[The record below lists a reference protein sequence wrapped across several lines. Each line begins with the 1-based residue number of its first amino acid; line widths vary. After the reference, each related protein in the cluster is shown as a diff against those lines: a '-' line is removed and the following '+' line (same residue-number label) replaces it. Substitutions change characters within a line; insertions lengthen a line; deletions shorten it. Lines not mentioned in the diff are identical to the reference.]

1 MTRSL
6 VTGGAGFI
14 GSTLVD
20 RLLRE
25 GHEVSI
31 LDDLSTG
38 KQEYV
43 NSQAGFYNLD
53 IRSEQIAP
61 VFEQEQ
67 FDYVLHLAAQI
78 DVRISVDK
86 PQIDNDINVFGGL
99 NVLDNAYRNGVKKF
113 IFVSTGGAVYG
124 DVEDIPTTEDVI
136 PRPISP
142 YGIHKLTFEKYL
154 NYYHKVYGLDYI
166 SLRPANIYGPRQYKG
181 GETGVISV
189 FIDKA
194 VQKEQCIINGDGEQ
208 TRDFVYVDDL
218 VDAFLKARV
227 SDHVGEINI
236 GTGRET
242 SVLDVV
248 KAIEKATGEVLNKKH
263 GPALPGEQKRSCLSY
278 DRAQKILGWQPR
290 TDLYQ
295 GVAQTLQ
302 WSRSLKNG

>member
-1 MTRSL
+1 MSKCL

-20 RLLRE
+20 RLLEE
-25 GHEVSI
+25 GYGVAV

-38 KQEYV
+38 KEEYV
-43 NSQAGFYNLD
+43 NSRAKFYNFD

-61 VFEQEQ
+61 VFEREQ
-67 FDYVLHLAAQI
+67 FDYVFHLAAQI

-86 PQIDNDINVFGGL
+86 PQVDSDINVFGGL
-99 NVLDNAYRNGVKKF
+99 NVLDNAHRNGVKKF
-113 IFVSTGGAVYG
+113 LFASTGGAVYG
-124 DVEDIPTTEDVI
+124 DVDNIPTTEDTI

-154 NYYHKVYGLDYI
+154 NYYHQLYGLDYI
-166 SLRPANIYGPRQYKG
+166 ALRPANIYGPRQYKG

-194 VQKEQCIINGDGEQ
+194 VQKEQCIINGDGKQ
-208 TRDFVYVDDL
+208 TRDFVYVDDIIE
-218 VDAFLKARV
+218 AFLRGMT
-227 SDHVGEINI
+227 SDYTGEINI

-242 SVLDVV
+242 MVLDVV
-248 KAIEKATGEVLNKKH
+248 AAIEEVTGEVLDKKH

-278 DRAQKILGWQPR
+278 DRARQILGWQPQ
-290 TDLYQ
+290 TDLYD

-302 WSRSLKNG
+302 WSRSLING